1 VAISLGREFT
11 LSIAGSEVAGVRDTT
26 VNETANEITFQPYG
40 SRQVFTYTTGYSLD
54 LSFETIDSAWFAAG
68 GALLESGEQTP
79 VIITDTASSTVWS
92 FNAVVTSISDGQ
104 PLDGVRSVQTTLKLY
119 FYDAGSPLR
128 AGDTNP

>member
-1 VAISLGREFT
+1 MAISLGREFA

-40 SRQVFTYTTGYSLD
+40 SRQVFTYTTGYSLE

-68 GALLESGEQTP
+68 VALLKSGKQAP

-104 PLDGVRSVQTTLKLY
+104 PLDGVRSVLTKLKLY

-128 AGDTNP
+128 ASDTNP

>member
-68 GALLESGEQTP
+68 GAL
-79 VIITDTASSTVWS
+79 
-92 FNAVVTSISDGQ
+92 
-104 PLDGVRSVQTTLKLY
+104 
-119 FYDAGSPLR
+119 
-128 AGDTNP
+128 

>member
-1 VAISLGREFT
+1 MAISLGREFT
-11 LSIAGSEVAGVRDTT
+11 LSIAGSAVTGVRDTT

-40 SRQVFTYTTGYSLD
+40 SRQVFTYTTGYSVD
-54 LSFETIDSAWFAAG
+54 LSFEAIDSAWFATG

-92 FNAVVTSISDGQ
+92 FNAVVTSISDGH
-104 PLDGVRSVQTTLKLY
+104 PLDGVRSVQPTLKFY
-119 FYDAGSPLR
+119 FFDAGSPLR

>member
-1 VAISLGREFT
+1 MAISLGREFT
-11 LSIAGSEVAGVRDTT
+11 LSIAGSEVVGVRDTT

-40 SRQVFTYTTGYSLD
+40 SRQVFTYTTGYSVD
-54 LSFETIDSAWFAAG
+54 LSFETIDSAWFATG

-104 PLDGVRSVQTTLKLY
+104 PLDGVRSVQTTLKFY